1 MRFLSEMSWRRP
13 ATRMD
18 LVSARLYSHQDV
30 LSGHHSPDHCKQLG
44 PSRTVLDAM
53 DTVYDVLG
61 LK

>member
-18 LVSARLYSHQDV
+18 LVRVRSTRTRTFCPDITV
-30 LSGHHSPDHCKQLG
+30 PDHCKQLG
-44 PSRTVLDAM
+44 PARTLLDAM